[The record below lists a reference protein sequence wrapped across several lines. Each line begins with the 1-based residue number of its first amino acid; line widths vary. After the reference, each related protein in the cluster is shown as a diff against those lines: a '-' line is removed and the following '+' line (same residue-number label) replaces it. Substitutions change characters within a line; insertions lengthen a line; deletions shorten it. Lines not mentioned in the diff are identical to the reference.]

1 MPPEAHAR
9 TFSRSCP
16 GSGPSTSDPGPVPS
30 AYTDAMA
37 DRLPRSPGTA
47 VATGRATFAGLAAR
61 HVLHPCSAGPA

>member
-1 MPPEAHAR
+1 
-9 TFSRSCP
+9 
-16 GSGPSTSDPGPVPS
+16 
-30 AYTDAMA
+30 MA